1 MKTIFNIAICV
12 LFGATAL
19 AQQTE
24 VKVYSYNNGIK
35 EVVPSQVIVKSP
47 EKTEIFNTTNGV
59 KNILP
64 TTVIKPNG
72 DIYKVENGI
81 QQILPV
87 QRLEIQTPSVT
98 LPVINNTPTVWFNP
112 FN

>member
-1 MKTIFNIAICV
+1 MKTTFNIAICV

-47 EKTEIFNTTNGV
+47 EKIEIYNTKNGIKELFPTKTIDKNGNVFNTVNGIV
-59 KNILP
+59 EPLPTKNIELFP
-64 TTVIKPNG
+64 QPLIKW
-72 DIYKVENGI
+72 D
-81 QQILPV
+81 
-87 QRLEIQTPSVT
+87 
-98 LPVINNTPTVWFNP
+98 
-112 FN
+112 